1 MNSTRLVSKH
11 FRTEFE
17 TFGLNIES
25 FDDPLSFLLRAGYT
39 GVELPVPSVEK
50 LEIELCY
57 PLLENCRFLKV
68 KSSFAFSLFMC
79 RLFDLDGNAG
89 G

>member
-11 FRTEFE
+11 SGTEFE

-25 FDDPLSFLLRAGYT
+25 FDDPLSFLFRAGYA

-57 PLLENCRFLKV
+57 PLLESCRFLKV